1 MRVPLGEKN
10 MEDDIRKITTE
21 EKETLNPRMLKCV
34 NCGVP
39 AELYV
44 NNKRVCSD
52 TVCVNVYRHEK
63 YDNNLPWRIMDAER
77 RLSRCVTA
85 HRELPR
91 RPVNIWEPK
100 NYCYAGAK
108 WECDKWD
115 EREKRLATAIT
126 NAKRS
131 LNELIEERTKR
142 YQEYLQEE

>member
-1 MRVPLGEKN
+1 

-21 EKETLNPRMLKCV
+21 EKETLNRRMLKCV

-63 YDNNLPWRIMDAER
+63 FVRLPWRIMDAER
-77 RLSRCVTA
+77 RLSRLVTA
-85 HRELPR
+85 YRKLPR
-91 RPVNIWEPK
+91 RPFSYEGK
-100 NYCYAGAK
+100 RK
-108 WECDKWD
+108 CDKWD
-115 EREKRLATAIT
+115 EHEKRLATAIT

>member
-1 MRVPLGEKN
+1 
-10 MEDDIRKITTE
+10 MENDIRKITTE

-52 TVCVNVYRHEK
+52 TVCVNVYRLEDL
-63 YDNNLPWRIMDAER
+63 DNNLRWQITDAHYH
-77 RLSRCVTA
+77 LSRFVA
-85 HRELPR
+85 EYRKLPR
-91 RPVNIWEPK
+91 RPIFIWDPK
-100 NYCYAGAK
+100 DYFYAGAK
-108 WECDKWD
+108 RDCDKWD

-126 NAKRS
+126 NTKRS

>member
-1 MRVPLGEKN
+1 

-44 NNKRVCSD
+44 NKIRVCSD
-52 TVCVNVYRHEK
+52 TVCVNVHSLE
-63 YDNNLPWRIMDAER
+63 DNLRWQINRAAYNLSW
-77 RLSRCVTA
+77 CVRA
-85 HRELPR
+85 YGKLPR
-91 RPVNIWEPK
+91 RPFSYE
-100 NYCYAGAK
+100 GK
-108 WECDKWD
+108 WKCDKWN

-142 YQEYLQEE
+142 YQEYLQGE

>member
-1 MRVPLGEKN
+1 
-10 MEDDIRKITTE
+10 MENDIKKITTE

-63 YDNNLPWRIMDAER
+63 YDNNLRWQINDAAND
-77 RLSRCVTA
+77 LSRCVTA
-85 HRELPR
+85 YHELPR
-91 RPVNIWEPK
+91 RPFSYE
-100 NYCYAGAK
+100 AK
-108 WECDKWD
+108 RKCDEWD

-142 YQEYLQEE
+142 YQEYLQKE

>member
-1 MRVPLGEKN
+1 

-44 NNKRVCSD
+44 NNTRVCSD
-52 TVCVNVYRHEK
+52 TVCVNVYRHQK
-63 YDNNLPWRIMDAER
+63 YDNNLRWRTMDAER

-91 RPVNIWEPK
+91 RPLWLEWQPK
-100 NYCYAGAK
+100 R
-108 WECDKWD
+108 ERDKWD
-115 EREKRLATAIT
+115 EHEKRLATSVAY
-126 NAKRS
+126 AKRS